1 MASVLSSSQKK
12 AIDALLAKGDVD
24 GASAILE
31 GVKKAAAEQAA
42 KPAAPEKPRTVQE
55 VTSDIFK
62 AIHSLLGN
70 SPALTPLINEYNELV
85 APPETEEPPAEPAA
99 TK

>member
-1 MASVLSSSQKK
+1 MAVTLSSSQKK
-12 AIDALLAKGDVD
+12 AVQACLDKGDLV
-24 GASAILE
+24 GAQNIINGAIE
-31 GVKKAAAEQAA
+31 AASKEPP
-42 KPAAPEKPRTVQE
+42 KPVAPEKPRTVQE

-85 APPETEEPPAEPAA
+85 KPPEAEELPPVEP
-99 TK
+99 KD

>member
-1 MASVLSSSQKK
+1 MAVTLSSSQKK
-12 AIDALLAKGDVD
+12 AVQACIDKGDLAGAQNIID
-24 GASAILE
+24 GAI
-31 GVKKAAAEQAA
+31 KAAAAEPA

>member
-1 MASVLSSSQKK
+1 MAVALSSSQKK
-12 AIDALLAKGDVD
+12 AVQALLDKGDVE
-24 GASAILE
+24 GAQNIINGAIE
-31 GVKKAAAEQAA
+31 AAKKEPP

-85 APPETEEPPAEPAA
+85 TPKEEEEPAPAAEP

>member
-1 MASVLSSSQKK
+1 M
-12 AIDALLAKGDVD
+12 
-24 GASAILE
+24 
-31 GVKKAAAEQAA
+31 
-42 KPAAPEKPRTVQE
+42 QE

-70 SPALTPLINEYNELV
+70 SPALTPLINEYNELTE
-85 APPETEEPPAEPAA
+85 PKEEEEPAPAAEP